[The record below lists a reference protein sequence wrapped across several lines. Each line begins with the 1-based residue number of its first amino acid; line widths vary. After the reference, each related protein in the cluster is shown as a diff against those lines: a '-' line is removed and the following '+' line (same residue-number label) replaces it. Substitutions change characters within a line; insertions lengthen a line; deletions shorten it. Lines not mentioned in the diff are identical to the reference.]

1 MTAPSRVRPGAA
13 GPLVIIGD
21 TILDVDLDGSSQRQC
36 PDAPAPVLD
45 LHRRRL
51 RPGGAGLAALLAARA
66 GEPVQLVTGLGRD
79 EAADTLLRLL
89 AGDLE
94 VLPQSLQGST
104 VTKTRIR
111 LGESPL
117 VRVDSGTG
125 TSGAG
130 PLTAE
135 AAAALDRAG
144 AVLVCDY
151 GRGMAGQP
159 ELRRRLADVA
169 RHVPV
174 VWDPHPRGARPVPG
188 ASLLTPN
195 EAEADRAAPGAADE
209 QTRGAELCRLW
220 DSPAVAVT
228 VGERG
233 AVLTRA
239 AGHETETV
247 PVPAERRVDA
257 AAADT
262 CGAGDRFAGAAA
274 AGLRAGLDVRAA
286 VADAVAAAATFVG
299 GGGASGHSVLDRDLD
314 HPPGPATAD
323 VDTLIARTRRSG
335 GRVVATGG
343 CFDLL
348 HRGHVTLLE
357 RARELGD
364 LLVVCLNSD
373 ASVRR
378 AKGPERPVVAQHDRA
393 RVLTA
398 LAAVDAVVVFDEDT
412 PAALLERIRPDIWV
426 KGHDYVDRELPET
439 VVVTRHGGRLVL
451 LPLVDGY
458 STTRLV
464 GAGRHPVPVAT

>member
-1 MTAPSRVRPGAA
+1 MTRPV
-13 GPLVIIGD
+13 GPLVVVGD
-21 TILDVDLDGSSQRQC
+21 TILDVDLDGSSDRLC
-36 PDAPAPVLD
+36 PDAPVPVLD
-45 LHRRRL
+45 LQHRRL

-66 GEPVQLVTGLGRD
+66 GEPVQLITGLGRD
-79 EAADTLLRLL
+79 EAADTLLRLFGEQLQVL
-89 AGDLE
+89 AQPLRGT
-94 VLPQSLQGST
+94 T

-117 VRVDSGTG
+117 VRVDSGSG

-130 PLTAE
+130 ALTAE

-144 AVLVCDY
+144 TVLVCDY
-151 GRGMAGQP
+151 GRGMAWQP
-159 ELRRRLADVA
+159 ELRRRLADNA
-169 RHVPV
+169 RRAPL

-188 ASLLTPN
+188 AALLTPN
-195 EAEADRAAPGAADE
+195 LAEAERTAPGAPTERA
-209 QTRGAELCRLW
+209 RGTELCRIW
-220 DSPAVAVT
+220 DAAAVAVT

-233 AVLTRA
+233 AVLTHASSR
-239 AGHETETV
+239 ETETLAV
-247 PVPAERRVDA
+247 PSGWRSEPGS
-257 AAADT
+257 ADT

-274 AGLRAGLDVRAA
+274 AALRSGLDVRSATI
-286 VADAVAAAATFVG
+286 DAVAAAATFVG
-299 GGGASGHSVLDRDLD
+299 SGGASGHSVLARDVD
-314 HPPGPATAD
+314 HPLVGPPAAD
-323 VDTLIARTRRSG
+323 VETLIARTRRSG

-378 AKGPERPVVAQHDRA
+378 AKGPGRPVVTEHDRA
-393 RVLTA
+393 RVLNA
-398 LAAVDAVVVFDEDT
+398 LAAVDAVAVFDEDT

-426 KGHDYVDRELPET
+426 KGHDYADRELPET
-439 VVVTRHGGRLVL
+439 DVVTRHGGRVVL

-464 GAGRHPVPVAT
+464 GAARPVVPVPT